1 MKNEK
6 LFKWKII
13 KVDKV
18 AKLLCQIIW
27 LPFDKIFDKELNMF
41 LRGSLKLFSSQL
53 NLRDT
58 VQSGSTKFKKDVNQ
72 RT

>member
-58 VQSGSTKFKKDVNQ
+58 VQSGSTYQV
-72 RT
+72 